1 VAASLARENLIR
13 QVWADRSSEWSGLGP
28 LVIDRHP
35 IMTAPKQSK
44 PRQPPDSFK
53 FELQS
58 SVVDGKPVNAI
69 VCEGVVVQVFETKT
83 PR

>member
-1 VAASLARENLIR
+1 
-13 QVWADRSSEWSGLGP
+13 
-28 LVIDRHP
+28 
-35 IMTAPKQSK
+35 MTAPKQSK